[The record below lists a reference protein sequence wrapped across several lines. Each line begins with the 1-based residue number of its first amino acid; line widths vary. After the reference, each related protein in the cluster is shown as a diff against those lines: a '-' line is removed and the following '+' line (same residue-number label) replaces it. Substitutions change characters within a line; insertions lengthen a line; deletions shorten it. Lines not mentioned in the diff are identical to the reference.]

1 MSSPTPDDNR
11 PGSGD
16 GKKKAAAKGK
26 KGKRAREQQVLGA
39 MDAALPSQ
47 RKRRAGTLDADA
59 DGDANGEANSGANG
73 DADSYEMPLEVMQG
87 HLNAAVAERDVRRRE
102 ADTEK
107 EAWSECE
114 RDRRAA
120 ERLSEQART
129 RADEE
134 RTERELRIEEDLE
147 TARQEQRR
155 RQERNQAS

>member
-1 MSSPTPDDNR
+1 MERLNHVR
-11 PGSGD
+11 EIQEQ
-16 GKKKAAAKGK
+16 AARAKWAEAEA
-26 KGKRAREQQVLGA
+26 RAR
-39 MDAALPSQ
+39 DAQDRVELLTDTLT
-47 RKRRAGTLDADA
+47 RARAELDALLR
-59 DGDANGEANSGANG
+59 SRSLANG